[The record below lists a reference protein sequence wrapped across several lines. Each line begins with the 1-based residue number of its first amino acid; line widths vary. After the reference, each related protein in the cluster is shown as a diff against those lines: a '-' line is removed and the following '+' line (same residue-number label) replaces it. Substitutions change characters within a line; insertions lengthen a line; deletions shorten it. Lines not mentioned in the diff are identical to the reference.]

1 MKTIAVFGGTF
12 NPFHI
17 GHEQMLS
24 EVCDLNFIDEVL
36 LIPSKIPPHKSVDF
50 LANDKYRMDMC
61 RVVAEKYNKAKVSDI
76 EINREGKSYTID
88 TLRTLN
94 ALYNDVRFYLV
105 IGGDMVTSF
114 TEWREYERILEL
126 AGLIVFSRTTTETE
140 NFNRSVMHLR
150 NLGADVKII
159 DVEIADISSTEIRNK
174 ISDLLFLQKNLP
186 KEVFKYLLSN
196 NIYKNCLSID
206 DYKKILRKKLDDYR
220 YNHSL
225 CVADEAVHLAEIYG
239 CNKDN
244 AYLAGLLH
252 DITKNSSAEEHLKIF
267 ESFDIILSVVEKNS
281 KKLWHAIS
289 GSAFVKEM
297 FGIQNS
303 EIVSAIRY
311 HTTGKSDMTL
321 LEKIIYVADFTSC
334 DRDYPDVD
342 VMRALS
348 RKSLEDAMIY
358 ALDYTIRELSEKGA
372 TVHPDTIDAYNYLI
386 NQKGEV

>member
-12 NPFHI
+12 NPIHI

-24 EVCDLNFIDEVL
+24 KVCDLNFIDEVL

-61 RVVAEKYNKAKVSDI
+61 RVVAEKYNKVKVSDI

-94 ALYNDVRFYLV
+94 ALYNDLRFYLV

-114 TEWREYERILEL
+114 TEWREYESILEL

-174 ISDLLFLQKNLP
+174 ISDLLFLQNNLP

-196 NIYKNCLSID
+196 NIYKSCLSID
-206 DYKKILRKKLDDYR
+206 DYKKILREKLDDYR

-297 FGIQNS
+297 LGIQNS